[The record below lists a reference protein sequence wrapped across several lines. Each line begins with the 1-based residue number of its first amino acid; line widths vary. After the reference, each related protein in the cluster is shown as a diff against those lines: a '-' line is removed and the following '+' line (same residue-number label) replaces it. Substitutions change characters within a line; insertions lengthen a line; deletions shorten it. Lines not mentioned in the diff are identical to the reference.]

1 MLFRFL
7 LPDPP
12 CPVRAGHC
20 VPLDVVDFHKTCV
33 EEKGLFMSLSGI
45 PVYYFLC
52 EQCGFVFAPEFS
64 SWTPADFGKYIYNA
78 QYAEIDPDFKTVRPE
93 INAQGLLKLF
103 PQMQGVT
110 HLDYGG
116 GAGYLSELLRGAG
129 WDSRTYDPYAG
140 EHRTLP
146 PGARFQLMTSFE
158 VFEHVPDPVRLLEDL
173 GKMLDDDGVLFF
185 STELSDGRVE
195 RHKRIDW
202 GTSRHGTGTS
212 ASIRRK
218 ACAAW
223 PSALATAATPSWAAC
238 ISSGSVL
245 RTGRSTS
252 CRRIRP

>member
-1 MLFRFL
+1 MLFRIL
-7 LPDPP
+7 LSDPP
-12 CPVRAGHC
+12 CPACAGHC

-146 PGARFQLMTSFE
+146 PGARFQLITSFE

-185 STELSDGRVE
+185 STELSDGRVQ

-202 GTSRHGTGTS
+202 WYIAPRNGHISIYSQESLRRLAERFGYRCYTILDSLHLFWKQPPAWARHILP
-212 ASIRRK
+212 AD
-218 ACAAW
+218 
-223 PSALATAATPSWAAC
+223 
-238 ISSGSVL
+238 
-245 RTGRSTS
+245 
-252 CRRIRP
+252 